1 MKKINN
7 MAKKKLSYN
16 ESINEIE
23 TIVEEIENGELDV
36 DELSAKVKRVSDLL
50 KLCKEKLSKTEKEV
64 EDILNDIVGE

>member
-1 MKKINN
+1 